1 MLAAFAH
8 GIDPDDPLSQLTVGE
23 IEEPEVPDDWIT
35 VHVRAA
41 SVNHHDVWALRGQAL
56 SPDRI
61 PMILGTDATGVTDDG
76 REVLVYAVIA
86 DPSYADETIDP
97 QRSILSELYPGT
109 LAERVRVP
117 ARNVI
122 DKPANLTWE
131 EAACLPT
138 AFLTA
143 YRMLTSRGH
152 VEAGQTVLVQGAGGG
167 VASAAIMLAKAL
179 GARVWVTSRDEA
191 KRQWALSLGADQV
204 FASGERMPER
214 VDAVMETV
222 GAATWDH
229 SLKSLKPGGRLVISG
244 ATSGQNPPASLNR
257 IFFLQLSVLGS
268 TMGTLEEFRQMA
280 QFVQSAGIKPVI
292 HGTWDLRDAREAFEL
307 MERGDV
313 RGKLVLTMGQ

>member
-8 GIDPDDPLSQLTVGE
+8 GIDAQDPLSVLTVGE
-23 IEEPEVPDDWIT
+23 IEPPPVPHDWVNVT
-35 VHVRAA
+35 VRAA
-41 SVNHHDVWALRGQAL
+41 SLNHHDVWALRGQAL
-56 SPDRI
+56 TADRV
-61 PMILGTDATGVTDDG
+61 PMILGTDAVGVTDDG

-86 DPSYADETIDP
+86 DPRFADETIDP
-97 QRSILSELYPGT
+97 GRSILSEVYPGT

-117 ARNVI
+117 ARNLVE
-122 DKPANLTWE
+122 KPASLSWE

-143 YRMLTSRGH
+143 YRMLTTRGD
-152 VEAGQTVLVQGAGGG
+152 VQEGQTVLVQGAGGG
-167 VASAAIMLAKAL
+167 VATAAIILAQAL
-179 GARVWVTSRDEA
+179 GARVWVTSRDPE
-191 KRQWALSLGADQV
+191 KREWARSIGADQTFDV
-204 FASGERMPER
+204 GARLPER

-222 GAATWDH
+222 GEATWDH

-268 TMGTLEEFRQMA
+268 TMGTLAEFQDLVT
-280 QFVQSAGIKPVI
+280 FVANKNVKPI
-292 HGTWDLRDAREAFEL
+292 IQNTWNLADAREAFEV

-313 RGKLVLTMGQ
+313 RGKLVLNVS

>member
-8 GIDPDDPLSQLTVGE
+8 GIDAQNPLSVLTVGE
-23 IEEPEVPDDWIT
+23 IEPPPVPHDWVNVT
-35 VHVRAA
+35 VRAA
-41 SVNHHDVWALRGQAL
+41 SLNHHDVWALRGQAL
-56 SPDRI
+56 TADRV
-61 PMILGTDATGVTDDG
+61 PMILGTDAVGVTDDG

-86 DPSYADETIDP
+86 DPRFADETIDP
-97 QRSILSELYPGT
+97 GRSILSEVYPGT

-117 ARNVI
+117 ARNLVE
-122 DKPANLTWE
+122 KPASLSWE

-143 YRMLTSRGH
+143 YRMLTTRGD
-152 VEAGQTVLVQGAGGG
+152 VQEGQTVLVQGAGGG
-167 VASAAIMLAKAL
+167 VATAAIILAQAL
-179 GARVWVTSRDEA
+179 GARVWVTSRDPE
-191 KRQWALSLGADQV
+191 KREWARSIGADQTFDV
-204 FASGERMPER
+204 GARLPER

-222 GAATWDH
+222 GEATWDH

-268 TMGTLEEFRQMA
+268 TMGTLAEFQDLVT
-280 QFVQSAGIKPVI
+280 FVANKNVKPI
-292 HGTWDLRDAREAFEL
+292 IQNTWNLADAREAFEV

-313 RGKLVLTMGQ
+313 RGKLVLNVS

>member
-8 GIDPDDPLSQLTVGE
+8 GIDAQNPLSVLTVGE
-23 IEEPEVPDDWIT
+23 IEPPPVPHDWVNVT
-35 VHVRAA
+35 VRAA
-41 SVNHHDVWALRGQAL
+41 SLNHHDVWALRGQAL
-56 SPDRI
+56 TADRV
-61 PMILGTDATGVTDDG
+61 PMILGTDAVGVTDDG

-86 DPSYADETIDP
+86 DPRFADETIDP
-97 QRSILSELYPGT
+97 GRSILSEVYPGT

-117 ARNVI
+117 ARNLVE
-122 DKPANLTWE
+122 KPASLSWE

-143 YRMLTSRGH
+143 YRMLTTRGD
-152 VEAGQTVLVQGAGGG
+152 VKEGQTVLVQGAGGG
-167 VASAAIMLAKAL
+167 VATAAIILAQAL
-179 GARVWVTSRDEA
+179 GARVWVTSRDPE
-191 KRQWALSLGADQV
+191 KREWARSIGADQTFDV
-204 FASGERMPER
+204 GARLPER

-222 GAATWDH
+222 GEATWDH

-268 TMGTLEEFRQMA
+268 TMGTLAEFQDLVT
-280 QFVQSAGIKPVI
+280 FVAKKNVKPI
-292 HGTWDLRDAREAFEL
+292 IQNTWNLADAREAFEV

-313 RGKLVLTMGQ
+313 RGKLVLNVS

>member
-8 GIDPDDPLSQLTVGE
+8 GIDAQNPLSVLTVGE
-23 IEEPEVPDDWIT
+23 IEPPPVPHDWVNVT
-35 VHVRAA
+35 VRAA
-41 SVNHHDVWALRGQAL
+41 SLNHHDVWALRGQAL
-56 SPDRI
+56 TADRV
-61 PMILGTDATGVTDDG
+61 PMILGTDAVGVTDDG

-86 DPSYADETIDP
+86 DPRFADETIDP
-97 QRSILSELYPGT
+97 GRSILSEVYPGT

-117 ARNVI
+117 ARNLVE
-122 DKPANLTWE
+122 KPASLSWE

-143 YRMLTSRGH
+143 YRMLTTRGD
-152 VEAGQTVLVQGAGGG
+152 VKEGQTVLVQGAGGG
-167 VASAAIMLAKAL
+167 VATAAIILAQAL
-179 GARVWVTSRDEA
+179 GARVWVTSRDPE
-191 KRQWALSLGADQV
+191 KREWARSIGADQTFDV
-204 FASGERMPER
+204 GARLPER

-222 GAATWDH
+222 GEATWDH

-268 TMGTLEEFRQMA
+268 TMGTLAEFQDLVT
-280 QFVQSAGIKPVI
+280 FVANKNVKPI
-292 HGTWDLRDAREAFEL
+292 IQNTWNLADAREAFEV

-313 RGKLVLTMGQ
+313 RGKLVLNVS

>member
-8 GIDPDDPLSQLTVGE
+8 GIDAQDPLSVLTVGE
-23 IEEPEVPDDWIT
+23 IEPPPVPHDWVNVT
-35 VHVRAA
+35 VRAA
-41 SVNHHDVWALRGQAL
+41 SLNHHDVWALRGQAL
-56 SPDRI
+56 TADRV
-61 PMILGTDATGVTDDG
+61 PMILGTDAVGVTDDG

-86 DPSYADETIDP
+86 DPRFADETIDP
-97 QRSILSELYPGT
+97 GRSILSEVYPGT

-117 ARNVI
+117 ARNLVE
-122 DKPANLTWE
+122 KPASLSWE

-143 YRMLTSRGH
+143 YRMLTTRGD
-152 VEAGQTVLVQGAGGG
+152 VKEGQTVLVQGAGGG
-167 VASAAIMLAKAL
+167 VATAAIILAQAL
-179 GARVWVTSRDEA
+179 GARVWVTSRDPE
-191 KRQWALSLGADQV
+191 KRDWARSIGADQTFDV
-204 FASGERMPER
+204 GARLPER

-222 GAATWDH
+222 GEATWDH

-268 TMGTLEEFRQMA
+268 TMGTLAEFQDLVT
-280 QFVQSAGIKPVI
+280 FVANKNVKPI
-292 HGTWDLRDAREAFEL
+292 IQNTWNLADAREAFEV

-313 RGKLVLTMGQ
+313 RGKLVLNVS

>member
-8 GIDPDDPLSQLTVGE
+8 GIDAQNPLSVLTVGE
-23 IEEPEVPDDWIT
+23 IEPPPVPHEWVNVT
-35 VHVRAA
+35 VRAA
-41 SVNHHDVWALRGQAL
+41 SLNHHDVWALRGQAL
-56 SPDRI
+56 TADRV
-61 PMILGTDATGVTDDG
+61 PMILGTDAVGVTDDG

-86 DPSYADETIDP
+86 DPRFADETIDP
-97 QRSILSELYPGT
+97 GRSILSEVYPGT

-117 ARNVI
+117 ARNLVE
-122 DKPANLTWE
+122 KPAHLSWE

-143 YRMLTSRGH
+143 YRMLTTRGD
-152 VEAGQTVLVQGAGGG
+152 VQEGQTVLVQGAGGG
-167 VASAAIMLAKAL
+167 VATAAIILAQAL
-179 GARVWVTSRDEA
+179 GARVWVTSRDPE
-191 KRQWALSLGADQV
+191 KREWARSIGADQTFDV
-204 FASGERMPER
+204 GARLPER

-222 GAATWDH
+222 GEATWDH

-268 TMGTLEEFRQMA
+268 TMGTLAEFQDLVT
-280 QFVQSAGIKPVI
+280 FVAKKNVKPII
-292 HGTWDLRDAREAFEL
+292 HNTWNLADAREAFEV

-313 RGKLVLTMGQ
+313 RGKLVLNVS

>member
-8 GIDPDDPLSQLTVGE
+8 GIDAQNPLSVLTVGE
-23 IEEPEVPDDWIT
+23 IEPPPVPHDWVNVT
-35 VHVRAA
+35 VRAA
-41 SVNHHDVWALRGQAL
+41 SLNHHDVWALRGQAL
-56 SPDRI
+56 TADRA
-61 PMILGTDATGVTDDG
+61 PMILGTDAVGVTDDG

-86 DPSYADETIDP
+86 DPRFADETIDP
-97 QRSILSELYPGT
+97 GRSILSEVYPGT

-117 ARNVI
+117 ARNLVE
-122 DKPANLTWE
+122 KPASLSWE

-143 YRMLTSRGH
+143 YRMLTTRGD
-152 VEAGQTVLVQGAGGG
+152 VQEGQTVLVQGAGGG
-167 VASAAIMLAKAL
+167 VATAAIILAQAL
-179 GARVWVTSRDEA
+179 GARVWVTSRDPE
-191 KRQWALSLGADQV
+191 KREWARSIGADQTFDV
-204 FASGERMPER
+204 GARLPER

-222 GAATWDH
+222 GEATWDH

-268 TMGTLEEFRQMA
+268 TMGTLAEFQDLVT
-280 QFVQSAGIKPVI
+280 FVANKNVKPI
-292 HGTWDLRDAREAFEL
+292 IQNTWNLADAREAFEV

-313 RGKLVLTMGQ
+313 RGKLVLNVS

>member
-8 GIDPDDPLSQLTVGE
+8 GIDAQDPLSVLTVGE
-23 IEEPEVPDDWIT
+23 IEPPPVPHDWVNVT
-35 VHVRAA
+35 VRAA
-41 SVNHHDVWALRGQAL
+41 SLNHHDVWALRGQAL
-56 SPDRI
+56 TADRV
-61 PMILGTDATGVTDDG
+61 PMILGTDAVGVTDDG

-86 DPSYADETIDP
+86 DPRFADETIDP
-97 QRSILSELYPGT
+97 GRSILSEVYPGT

-117 ARNVI
+117 ARNLVE
-122 DKPANLTWE
+122 KPASLSWE

-143 YRMLTSRGH
+143 YRMLTTRGD
-152 VEAGQTVLVQGAGGG
+152 VQEGQTVLVQGAGGG
-167 VASAAIMLAKAL
+167 VATAAIILAQAL
-179 GARVWVTSRDEA
+179 GARVWVTSRDPE
-191 KRQWALSLGADQV
+191 KREWARSIGADQTFDV
-204 FASGERMPER
+204 GARLPER

-222 GAATWDH
+222 GEATWDH

-268 TMGTLEEFRQMA
+268 TMGTLAEFQDLVT
-280 QFVQSAGIKPVI
+280 FVAKKNVKPII
-292 HGTWDLRDAREAFEL
+292 HNTWNLADAREAFEV

-313 RGKLVLTMGQ
+313 RGKLVLNVS

>member
-8 GIDPDDPLSQLTVGE
+8 GIDPDDPLSVLTVGE
-23 IEEPEVPDDWIT
+23 IEPPPVPEDWVT
-35 VHVRAA
+35 VTVRAA
-41 SVNHHDVWALRGQAL
+41 SLNHHDVWALRGQAL
-56 SPDRI
+56 SADRV
-61 PMILGTDATGVTDDG
+61 PMILGTDAVGVTEDG

-86 DPSYADETIDP
+86 DPRFPDETVDP
-97 QRSILSELYPGT
+97 GRSILSEVYPGT

-117 ARNVI
+117 ARNLI
-122 DKPANLTWE
+122 DKPASLSWE

-143 YRMLTSRGH
+143 YRMLTTRGD
-152 VEAGQTVLVQGAGGG
+152 VQPGQTVLVQGAGGG
-167 VASAAIMLAKAL
+167 VATAAIILAQAL
-179 GARVWVTSRDEA
+179 GARVWVTSRDPE
-191 KRQWALSLGADQV
+191 KREWAHTIGADHTFDV
-204 FASGERMPER
+204 GARLPER

-268 TMGTLEEFRQMA
+268 TMGTLAEFQ
-280 QFVQSAGIKPVI
+280 QLVDFVADNNVTPIIQD
-292 HGTWDLRDAREAFEL
+292 TWNLAEARKAFEV

-313 RGKLVLTMGQ
+313 RGKLVLTMS